1 MSEHNETLLT
11 RLRAAIS
18 GPRSAN
24 VPRVPDP
31 VQDAQIREAV
41 SRLAR
46 SRVSATLRQLRA
58 ARALSY
64 ETVRERTGLSQ
75 QLLYDME
82 YGERRLPLV
91 ELPLLSQCSS
101 VAGDCSP
108 CRAGGPSTR
117 GACARGGSG
126 VGVGF
131 GCRGRHT

>member
-82 YGERRLPLV
+82 YGERRLTLV
-91 ELPLLSQCSS
+91 ELRLLAECYD
-101 VAGDCSP
+101 VAVNDVL
-108 CRAGGPSTR
+108 
-117 GACARGGSG
+117 G
-126 VGVGF
+126 VEVDE
-131 GCRGRHT
+131 